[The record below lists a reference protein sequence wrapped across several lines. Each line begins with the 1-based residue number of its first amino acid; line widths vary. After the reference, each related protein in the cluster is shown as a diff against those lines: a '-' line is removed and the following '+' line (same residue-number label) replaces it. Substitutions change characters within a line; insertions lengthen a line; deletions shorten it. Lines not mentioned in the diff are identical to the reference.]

1 MLSGR
6 LAVVTGAGSGIG
18 RAVCR
23 VFASEGATVIGADM
37 NEKGMEE
44 TLAMIKD
51 TGDHQSFQC
60 DVSSSASVNNLL
72 DKIKEKYSSAP
83 QVAVNSAG
91 ITRDRTMMKLT
102 EEDFDKVVNVNL
114 KGTWLINKAVG
125 KAMLTD
131 KVPGSIVNISSLVG
145 KTGNIGQTNY
155 AASKAGVIGITKSM
169 AKEMGK
175 FNIRVNEVLPG
186 FIETP
191 MTETVPEN
199 LMQMTKLLIPLGRL
213 GNPEEIAN
221 TCAFLASDK
230 SSYITGATIEVT
242 GGLFM

>member
-1 MLSGR
+1 M
-6 LAVVTGAGSGIG
+6 
-18 RAVCR
+18 
-23 VFASEGATVIGADM
+23 
-37 NEKGMEE
+37 
-44 TLAMIKD
+44 
-51 TGDHQSFQC
+51 
-60 DVSSSASVNNLL
+60 
-72 DKIKEKYSSAP
+72 
-83 QVAVNSAG
+83 
-91 ITRDRTMMKLT
+91 
-102 EEDFDKVVNVNL
+102 
-114 KGTWLINKAVG
+114 
-125 KAMLTD
+125 
-131 KVPGSIVNISSLVG
+131 
-145 KTGNIGQTNY
+145 
-155 AASKAGVIGITKSM
+155 IGITKSM

-175 FNIRVNEVLPG
+175 FNIRVNAVLPG